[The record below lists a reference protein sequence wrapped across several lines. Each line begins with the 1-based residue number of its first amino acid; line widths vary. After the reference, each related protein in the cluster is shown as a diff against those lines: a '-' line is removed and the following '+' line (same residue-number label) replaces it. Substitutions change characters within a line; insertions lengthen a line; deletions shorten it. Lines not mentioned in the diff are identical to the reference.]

1 MSENVYKI
9 IELTGESTQSVEHA
23 VTTAVE
29 RASRTLDHL
38 RWFEVIE
45 TRGAIKDGKVES
57 WQVTLKVGLHLDDRK
72 G

>member
-1 MSENVYKI
+1 MSDNVYKI

-29 RASRTLDHL
+29 RAARTLDHI

-45 TRGAIKDGKVES
+45 TRGSVQDGKVAS
-57 WQVTLKVGLHLDDRK
+57 WQVTLKLGVHLDDRK

>member
-29 RASRTLDHL
+29 RAAKTLDHL
-38 RWFEVIE
+38 RWFEVTE
-45 TRGAIKDGKVES
+45 TRGSIKDGKVDS